1 MGSSHGDAAPPA
13 LVVVDI
19 DGVIADV
26 RHRLHHL
33 SGRRRDWQA
42 FFASAPDDGV
52 LPEGR
57 SEIERAMG
65 DGLSPVYLT
74 GRPERCRPATLTW
87 LDAHGFPAAPLYM
100 RPEND
105 RRPAREFKVEVLR
118 ELAAGS
124 MVARV
129 IDDDDAVV
137 VAMRQA
143 GFDVVHADWMPQAD
157 TETDTLTAAQE
168 RLGRT

>member
-1 MGSSHGDAAPPA
+1 MGSSEGLPAPPA

-33 SGRRRDWQA
+33 SGRRRDWDA

-57 SEIERAMG
+57 SEIERAIG

-87 LDAHGFPAAPLYM
+87 LEAHGFPAAPLYM
-100 RPEND
+100 RSESD

-118 ELAAGS
+118 ELATGS

-143 GFDVVHADWMPQAD
+143 GFDVVHADWMPQA
-157 TETDTLTAAQE
+157 ETDTLTTAQE